1 MKKVTT
7 LLATLLISSSVA
19 FAQSEFRKLNQQAAD
34 AYAAKNYKSSGTLY
48 DQAFKQAKAQ
58 PTSTDLYNAACSWSL
73 AGDATKAFQYLNKAT
88 AAGWENV
95 AHVKQDTDLT
105 RLHADKR
112 WQPMLAKLE
121 AAVARTEA
129 NYNKPLKQ
137 QLDSIYASDQGGRL
151 KYDAIEK
158 QYGIKSPEMTAL
170 WKEIEATDARNLQRI
185 TKLLDTHGWPTK
197 AEVGNTGTSTVFLVI
212 QHSDLATQEKYF
224 SMAKQAAER
233 GDLSKPAL
241 ALLQDRILI
250 GQGKPQIYGSQLHTD
265 PTTGKTVF
273 SPIEDEAHVDER
285 RAAIGM
291 EPLASYAKR
300 FGLEY
305 KYQSPV
311 K

>member
-1 MKKVTT
+1 MKKVTI
-7 LLATLLISSSVA
+7 LLATFLLSSSLA

-34 AYAAKNYKSSGTLY
+34 AYEAKNYKSSGMLY

-58 PTSTDLYNAACSWSL
+58 PSSADLYNAACSWSQ
-73 AGDATKAFQYLNKAT
+73 AGDATKAFQYLDKAT
-88 AAGWENV
+88 AAGWENA

-105 RLHADKR
+105 ALHTDKR
-112 WQPMLAKLE
+112 WQPMLAKLQASVAKIE
-121 AAVARTEA
+121 AS
-129 NYNKPLKQ
+129 YNKPLKQ
-137 QLDSIYASDQGGRL
+137 QLDSIHALDQGGRM

-158 QYGIKSPEMTAL
+158 QYGMKSPEMTAL
-170 WKEIEATDARNLQRI
+170 WKEIEATDAHNLQRI

-197 AEVGNTGTSTVFLVI
+197 AEVGNTGTTTVFLVI
-212 QHSDLATQEKYF
+212 QHSNLPVMEKYF
-224 SMAKQAAER
+224 PMAKQAAER
-233 GDLSKPAL
+233 GDLSKSAL

-265 PTTGKTVF
+265 SATGKTVF

-300 FGLEY
+300 FGLVY
-305 KYQSPV
+305 TPPAQ
-311 K
+311 